1 MAPEYGTLYQ
11 ILSQLAD
18 ELDQAGAFTLGNEIS
33 SNSVVSNSHCIVS
46 SLLLLLQV
54 KFHRF
59 NTLLPL
65 ERKEMKL
72 RLRFYLLMD
81 WKIALNL
88 KYSLL

>member
-11 ILSQLAD
+11 ILSQLDD
-18 ELDQAGAFTLGNEIS
+18 EWNQAGAFTLGNEIS
-33 SNSVVSNSHCIVS
+33 SNSVVSNLHCIVS
-46 SLLLLLQV
+46 SLLIIAS
-54 KFHRF
+54 
-59 NTLLPL
+59 LLPQIQYIATPGT
-65 ERKEMKL
+65 EEMKL